1 MKPKLEDVLAE
12 CGRFRIEFATL
23 TMATVSK
30 EGVPEASYAPYVVDA
45 DGAFFIYIS
54 ELSQHTGNLRDTP
67 KASVLFI
74 ENEDQAAH
82 LFARRRLTLRCNC
95 TPVPRSDPRWHQVL
109 DDFKDRFGDLVDV
122 LRELQDFHLFC
133 LQPEAATYVRGFAR
147 AYELTG
153 SDLQAIRH
161 INDKGH
167 RSRSQGTDTTL
178 EEADDVG

>member
-1 MKPKLEDVLAE
+1 MKPKLEDILVE

-23 TMATVSK
+23 MMATVSK

-45 DGAFFIYIS
+45 DGAFFVYIS
-54 ELSQHTGNLRDTP
+54 ELSQHTDNLRNTP

-95 TPVPRSDPRWHQVL
+95 MHVPRSDARWHELL
-109 DDFKDRFGDLVDV
+109 DNFKDRFGELMDV
-122 LRELQDFHLFC
+122 LRELEDFHLYR
-133 LQPEAATYVRGFAR
+133 LQPEAGTYVRGFAQ

-153 SDLQAIRH
+153 PDLQAIRH

-167 RSRSQGTDTTL
+167 RPQSKRSNTTL
-178 EEADDVG
+178 KEAEDGG